1 MLSRFSKNI
10 RTLDIYARLCEGRTI
25 NKPEEA
31 ERFGVDER
39 SIQRDIDDIRS
50 FLDERR
56 TGRADW
62 RRVEYDRSAKGFIM
76 TGEES
81 PMMSNSEILA
91 VSKILLASRVFT
103 KKEIDGILRKMI
115 DGCVPL
121 ENMKLV
127 KELVSNEQF
136 HYVELRHKTCIH
148 DILWE
153 IGADIK
159 AHNLMEI
166 KYSRGG
172 STRMK
177 SSHERSSL
185 WQSFFPNIIFISMPL
200 LSSLMMWATIFI
212 NTITQQFF
220 ALTGSGNIWRPE
232 KNFR

>member
-1 MLSRFSKNI
+1 MLSRFSINI

-56 TGRADW
+56 TERADW

-172 STRMK
+172 GA
-177 SSHERSSL
+177 H
-185 WQSFFPNIIFISMPL
+185 
-200 LSSLMMWATIFI
+200 
-212 NTITQQFF
+212 
-220 ALTGSGNIWRPE
+220 G
-232 KNFR
+232 